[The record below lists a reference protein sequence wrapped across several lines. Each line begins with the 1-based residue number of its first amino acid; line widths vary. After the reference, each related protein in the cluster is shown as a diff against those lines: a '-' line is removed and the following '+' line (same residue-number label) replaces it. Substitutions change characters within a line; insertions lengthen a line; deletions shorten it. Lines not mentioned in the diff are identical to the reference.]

1 MGKIEEEG
9 LRRFSHPVNIFIAT
23 KKIGVNVLTSAETS
37 LIYKLINKSITYQA
51 YRYDNKMVDRIS
63 TRYQTRYQTRYTR
76 NSSTSLR

>member
-51 YRYDNKMVDRIS
+51 YRYDNKMVDDFHHQPGFFTGSDRPF
-63 TRYQTRYQTRYTR
+63 
-76 NSSTSLR
+76 L